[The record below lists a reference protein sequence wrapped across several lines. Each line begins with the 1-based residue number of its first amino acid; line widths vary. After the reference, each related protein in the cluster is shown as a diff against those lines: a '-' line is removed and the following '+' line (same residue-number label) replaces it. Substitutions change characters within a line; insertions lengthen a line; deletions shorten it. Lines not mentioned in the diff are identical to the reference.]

1 LSRLRYF
8 DGRVSDFKQE
18 RLTDTKGITEE
29 DGAVIAPPH
38 TIKVRFLGLFE
49 TVHSMG
55 MPGPNTSHE
64 WHNRSIAPIVEHCA
78 HALAGNEDRVYF
90 EPSILERIP
99 GTGHK
104 IEELIFPG
112 VHSDV
117 GGHRDNNPFIM
128 TVTRSWMAEQATKAG
143 VPYLRRFII
152 SEEEKESIRHD
163 PEKIKPGPEGTPD
176 ENFILRGNPL
186 YWEHE
191 RVQFA
196 NRVAQNPLGKALEG
210 ALVVTAQMPAPGI
223 TSLASDLLKPGDDT
237 FARQPRKLH
246 QKRNFDQYEIKYFI
260 NSPKIP
266 SKTGD
271 SNWKAHRIG

>member
-1 LSRLRYF
+1 
-8 DGRVSDFKQE
+8 VSDFKQE

-78 HALAGNEDRVYF
+78 HALAGNENRVYF

-143 VPYLRRFII
+143 VPYLSRFII
-152 SEEEKESIRHD
+152 SEAEKESIRHD
-163 PEKIKPGPEGTPD
+163 PDKIKPGPEGMPD
-176 ENFILRGNPL
+176 ENFILSGNPL

-210 ALVVTAQMPAPGI
+210 ALVVTAKMPAPGI
-223 TSLASDLLKPGDDT
+223 SSLASDLLKPGDDT
-237 FARQPRKLH
+237 FARQPRRLH
-246 QKRNFDQYEIKYFI
+246 ERRQFERYYIDWFI
-260 NSPKIP
+260 PVDMNTSNNIE
-266 SKTGD
+266 SKDKG
-271 SNWKAHRIG
+271 SI